1 MPPMTDTAKAT
12 LRDAARRTRMRTM
25 RATLTTTIVVAAVAY
40 GIKGEVAAEGALLGG
55 AAGAMG
61 FWAMAL
67 RLEQIALVR
76 PERLAVAATAW
87 TFYRIL
93 IYGAFLT
100 AAYALDRETYYGL
113 FGAMAGLLSTRITIT
128 MVGVR
133 QAKTARA
140 GAKP

>member
-1 MPPMTDTAKAT
+1 MTDTAKAT
-12 LRDAARRTRMRTM
+12 LRDAARRTRMHTM
-25 RATLTTTIVVAAVAY
+25 RATLTTTIIVAIAAY
-40 GIKGEVAAEGALLGG
+40 ALKGEIAAEGVVLGG
-55 AAGAMG
+55 FAGALG

-67 RLEQIALVR
+67 RLEQIAIVR

-93 IYGAFLT
+93 IYGAFL
-100 AAYALDRETYYGL
+100 ALAYTLDRETYYGL
-113 FGAMAGLLSTRITIT
+113 FGAMAGLLCTRVTIT

-133 QAKTARA
+133 QARTARA